1 MNPTQDFPIE
11 RLTHEKKKKITK
23 FTPLLEIFLVFVFAA
38 PMAGGS
44 SSARDQTQA
53 SAVTAQDP

>member
-1 MNPTQDFPIE
+1 M
-11 RLTHEKKKKITK
+11 KKKKITK